1 MTQALG
7 DDWGRVRA
15 EAVFVNQHKAAKKP
29 IITKNSVKFIVKEI
43 LMITYRVREPGTDQ
57 HTEFYVYSKTEPK

>member
-15 EAVFVNQHKAAKKP
+15 EAVFVKQHKAAQKP

-57 HTEFYVYSKTEPK
+57 RTEFYVYSKTEPK